1 MELILTPDNPVPP
14 GGVTT
19 AIRSKDGMSLRVARW
34 HPAGH
39 STGTVVICPGRAEF
53 IEKYFE
59 TAAELI
65 ARGLTVVI
73 FDWRGQGL
81 SGRELAN
88 PAKGHIDDFSIY
100 ERDIDALVSQ
110 VLEPFCPHPW
120 FALGHSMGGAI
131 LIAQARA
138 GRSPFERI
146 VTTAPMIDIKGLRFP
161 RFLRALAETLD
172 AIGLGGAFIP
182 GGTSRSALLR
192 SFEGN
197 FLTSDEERYRR
208 CAAVVAAAPQIVV
221 GDPTIGWMNAAF
233 RLMREF
239 ADVEYPR
246 RVLTPVLVFS
256 AGADRIVDPE
266 AVERFATRLK
276 AGRLIP
282 LAYSRHEILI
292 ERDVFRTLF
301 WAAFDA
307 FIPGTAGGP
316 GPGKSSGAPLVN
328 AS

>member
-1 MELILTPDNPVPP
+1 MDLILTPDNPVPP

-19 AIRSKDGMSLRVARW
+19 VIRTLDGMSLRVARW

-39 STGTVVICPGRAEF
+39 STGTVLICPGRAEF

-59 TAAELI
+59 TAGDLI
-65 ARGLTVVI
+65 ARGLTVVL

-88 PAKGHIDDFSIY
+88 RRKGHIDDFSIY
-100 ERDIDALVSQ
+100 ERDLDALVTQ
-110 VLEPFCPHPW
+110 VLDPFCPHPW

-131 LIAQARA
+131 LIAQAR
-138 GRSPFERI
+138 GGCSPFQRI
-146 VTTAPMIDIKGLRFP
+146 VTTAPMIDVAGLRSP
-161 RFLRALAETLD
+161 RFLRGLAETLD

-182 GGTSRSALLR
+182 GGSSRSGLTR
-192 SFEGN
+192 SFETN
-197 FLTSDEERYRR
+197 VLTSDEQRYRR
-208 CAAVVAAAPQIVV
+208 CAGVVAAAPDVAI

-233 RLMREF
+233 RLMHEF
-239 ADVEYPR
+239 ADAEYPR

-256 AGADRIVDPE
+256 AGQDRIVDSG

-282 LAYSRHEILI
+282 IPYSRHEILM
-292 ERDVFRTLF
+292 ERDVFRSQF

-307 FIPGTAGGP
+307 FIPGTQ
-316 GPGKSSGAPLVN
+316 KSVAAEAMATEESA
-328 AS
+328 